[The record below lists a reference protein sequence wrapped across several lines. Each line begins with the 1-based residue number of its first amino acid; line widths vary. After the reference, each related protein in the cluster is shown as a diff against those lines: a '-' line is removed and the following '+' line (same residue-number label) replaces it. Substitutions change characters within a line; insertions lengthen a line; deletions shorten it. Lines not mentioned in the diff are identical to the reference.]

1 VIVDRIA
8 STHPAVTN
16 KSIFIFSADSLEDRD
31 NLYLWK
37 EEHMRFEN
45 AGRRGNFKSIFFC
58 LALMAFML
66 VVVPASFA
74 RPDNPFDLSGPK
86 MEMYVTRGGKT
97 LPIADVSNLQP
108 DDRLWIHVD
117 LPDDQ
122 AVHYLLVVA
131 FLRGSTNP
139 PPENWFTRAET
150 WNKQVL
156 AEGTVVTVP
165 KDAQQAILFLAP
177 ETGGD
182 FSSLRSAV
190 RSKPGVF
197 VRASQD
203 LNQASLD
210 RTRADRYL
218 ADIKNSS
225 DSDPKALHDRSV
237 LLARTLGIKLD
248 EQCFNRPVEQ
258 QSTCLTQNT
267 DQLVLDDG
275 HTQSMVAALTSGP
288 TTDLMGALSSTPM
301 AGGGSYSP
309 YVGAVVDV
317 ARILG
322 NLHTAAY
329 QYIPAL
335 ALPRG
340 SQLSLRLNNPPSF
353 RNPKSVL
360 VVGLPAVEAAQLPPL
375 RSVNLAEVY
384 CLQKAP
390 LVLPTEGAPL
400 VFSTDIAH
408 DFVLQI
414 RGKDGTAMDL
424 PAIADAARGGFLV
437 DARSLQAGKLD
448 SDISGTL
455 RGYWGF
461 DSFEGPTF
469 HLRNAHSTTWRV
481 APADQGALIVGRVD
495 TLHVQSDCV
504 VCIDT
509 VTIQDE
515 RHKELGTTWK
525 ALKPDELEIQIPLKD
540 ETSGSLKITVKQFG
554 VATADELLLQTY
566 AEAAEL
572 DYFKINAG
580 DAQGIL
586 RGTRL
591 DEVNSFELKGIRF
604 VPTKLSRADKKDE
617 LQLAVASSASPAAF
631 QTDEKLI
638 AHVDLKDGRVLD
650 LQTTV
655 EKPRPRVK
663 LISKSVQPAS
673 PRSSIHLKDEDEL
686 PQDGRLSF
694 FLKTEVPENFPRTEK
709 IEVSS
714 MDDSFHALLSVNDG
728 NLILQNSQTLL
739 AVLDPLKTFGP
750 SAFGPL
756 RFRPVE
762 VDGGNG
768 DWQPLA
774 TLVRIPTLKEVR
786 CPESPDK
793 QCRLSGSNLFL
804 IDSVASDPQFTH
816 AVSVPVGFAD
826 SSLSVPRP
834 NGTLLYVKLRDN
846 AATVDSLVLPVLPDD
861 E

>member
-1 VIVDRIA
+1 
-8 STHPAVTN
+8 
-16 KSIFIFSADSLEDRD
+16 
-31 NLYLWK
+31 
-37 EEHMRFEN
+37 MRFEN
-45 AGRRGNFKSIFFC
+45 SGHGTDLRFRICRLVLMISLLAGART
-58 LALMAFML
+58 
-66 VVVPASFA
+66 SFA
-74 RPDNPFDLSGPK
+74 RADNAFDLSGPK
-86 MEMYVTRGGKT
+86 IEMHVTRAGKT
-97 LPIADVSNLQP
+97 LAIADVSNLQP
-108 DDRLWIHVD
+108 DDRVWIHVE
-117 LPDDQ
+117 LPEDQ
-122 AVHYLLVVA
+122 SVHYLLVVA
-131 FLRGSTNP
+131 FLQGSTNP

-150 WNKQVL
+150 WNKQVV

-165 KDAQQAILFLAP
+165 KDAQQAVLFLAP

-225 DSDPKALHDRSV
+225 DTDPKALHDRSV

-248 EQCFNRPVEQ
+248 EQCFEKPLEQ
-258 QSTCLTQNT
+258 QPACLTQNT

-288 TTDLMGALSSTPM
+288 TTDLMGALSATSL
-301 AGGGSYSP
+301 AGGGFYSP
-309 YVGAVVDV
+309 YVGSVVDV
-317 ARILG
+317 VRILG

-340 SQLSLRLNNPPSF
+340 SELSLRLNNPPSF

-375 RSVNLAEVY
+375 RAVNAGQLF

-390 LVLPTEGAPL
+390 LVLPTDGAPL
-400 VFSTDIAH
+400 VFSTDMAH

-414 RGKDGTAMDL
+414 RGKNGNTIDL
-424 PAIADAARGGFLV
+424 PATPDAARGGFLI
-437 DARSLQAGKLD
+437 DTRPLSAGNLD
-448 SDISGTL
+448 WDVTGTL

-461 DSFEGPTF
+461 DSYTGPAF
-469 HLRNAHSTTWRV
+469 HFRNAHSTTWKV
-481 APADQGALIVGRVD
+481 APGDQGALIVGRLD
-495 TLHVQSDCV
+495 TLHVQSECV
-504 VCIDT
+504 VCIDS

-515 RHKELGTTWK
+515 RQKQLAATWK
-525 ALKPDELEIQIPLKD
+525 ASKPDELEVQVPLKE
-540 ETSGSLKITVKQFG
+540 ETSGSLKMTVRQFG
-554 VATADELLLQTY
+554 VATSDELVLQSY

-572 DYFKINAG
+572 DSFKINAG

-586 RGTRL
+586 TGKRL

-617 LQLAVASSASPAAF
+617 LQLAVANSASPAALESN
-631 QTDEKLI
+631 EKLV

-663 LISKSVQPAS
+663 LISKSVQPGAA
-673 PRSSIHLKDEDEL
+673 RSSVRLKGEDEL

-714 MDDSFHALLSVNDG
+714 ADDSFHVVLSVSEG

-739 AVLDPLKTFGP
+739 AVLDPLKSFGP

-762 VDGGNG
+762 GEGGNG

-774 TLVRIPTLKEVR
+774 NLVRIPTLKEVR

-804 IDSVASDPQFTH
+804 IDSVASDPEFTH
-816 AVSVPVGFAD
+816 AISVPVGFAD
-826 SSLSVPRP
+826 STLSVPRP
-834 NGTLLYVKLRDN
+834 NGTLLYIKLRDN
-846 AATVDSLVLPVLPDD
+846 AATVDSLVLPVLPD
-861 E
+861 EE